1 MIFKGNKVRK
11 GQAETGVRSCLCRE
25 IRLKEIYQRKD
36 YLQAAHF
43 FQLYIRAVS
52 WAYPRY
58 ARV

>member
-11 GQAETGVRSCLCRE
+11 GQAETGVVYARE

-36 YLQAAHF
+36 YLQAALF